1 MKSYRAKTFL
11 RLMAII
17 ACTALVSCAADAP
30 VDDTI
35 HTPEHDTTQSQ
46 DDTRSEDATRPEK
59 DTSDPEDTSSTS
71 DISDTEDAIS
81 ADTNPSDTAPP
92 DADEV
97 DADEVDADEVDA
109 SPDSTDEDTSP
120 GIADGKTCDTA
131 IDITAGGLWDNQTT
145 VGANNDYNAP
155 HGAVGCPGAPYTGDD
170 QVFVLAPQTTTTY
183 NLTITSQDAAF
194 RPVVY
199 IRADCTQTECI
210 AGSMLDPT
218 VIYLNGIEVPGGERY
233 YVIVDTHTT
242 SREGAFSLSVETP

>member
-97 DADEVDADEVDA
+97 DADEVDA

-155 HGAVGCPGAPYTGDD
+155 YGAVGCPGAPYTGDD

>member
-35 HTPEHDTTQSQ
+35 HTPEHDTTPSQ

-97 DADEVDADEVDA
+97 DADEVDA

-131 IDITAGGLWDNQTT
+131 IDITAGGLWENQTT

-218 VIYLNGIEVPGGERY
+218 VIYLNGI
-233 YVIVDTHTT
+233 
-242 SREGAFSLSVETP
+242 